1 MNSLQTFKLTHYYVG
16 YSHAFS
22 PPVSWTT
29 PEDQTGVRVPT
40 VFASLPLRFVGMLQ
54 SLSPFSRSAIRWGL
68 QQNFHVQLSAHVGH
82 NKKKGTVF

>member
-16 YSHAFS
+16 YSYAFS

-54 SLSPFSRSAIRWGL
+54 SLSPFSLRSEPFEGPARRFTHFFAFVMRQHL
-68 QQNFHVQLSAHVGH
+68 EYVAR
-82 NKKKGTVF
+82 